1 MDISREYLAAAIA
14 AKRGKT
20 AKDYGEELWYVLKGK
35 HLSFMSCLCGGFSV
49 DSNVW
54 NLDYAIFR
62 QCFLRKKN
70 VREKNPWKESI
81 EMWNIPELDR
91 YMYVVNVDRIAQRR
105 FAFRRMIGRKVTTT

>member
-1 MDISREYLAAAIA
+1 
-14 AKRGKT
+14 
-20 AKDYGEELWYVLKGK
+20 
-35 HLSFMSCLCGGFSV
+35 MSCLCGGFSV

-91 YMYVVNVDRIAQRR
+91 YMYVVNVDRMAQRR